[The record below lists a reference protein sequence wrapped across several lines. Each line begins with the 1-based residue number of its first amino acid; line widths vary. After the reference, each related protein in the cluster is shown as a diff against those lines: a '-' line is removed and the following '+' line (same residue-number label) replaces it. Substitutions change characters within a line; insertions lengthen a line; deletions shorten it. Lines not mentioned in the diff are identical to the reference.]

1 MEKPIKQFVAL
12 LSGVFCAVACSAATY
27 TAGTTDY
34 GENRPDDLT
43 VADNLF
49 AGRVPTVLK
58 NDSAGKENTGGA
70 AVLTDGKSCDTSH
83 GKGYFYTIGNGAEL
97 QWMLGKPRDIREF
110 RIYAAWGDNNRNDIV
125 VSSISYLTLAGEWRT
140 IEGSAFASSQTASV
154 NTIGEVLVTGD
165 RCVFF
170 AADEGELLASGA
182 TAIKI
187 VFGKQDNDYG
197 GYCEIQALG
206 SESEPDDVSDAFG
219 GRPSLPGDVGLWA
232 GYTGNNAWDSTSQVK
247 PGEVRFQGVYP
258 AYYTD
263 STRWYGVKADG
274 STSECYW
281 GNNQTYYYEG
291 YMYFHAATYVFVAAV
306 DDGAEIKIDGETV
319 LSSPNYEKS
328 KLKPQATWTPPR
340 GAGWYPVKF
349 RVGNGTGGYGP
360 IGGGIGFGWNITGYT
375 TYDNS
380 ENWQKFIDPGDGSLL
395 RTTLAEPLDITG
407 GLVQSG
413 ATTSKIYL
421 DLTVVDG
428 LAGAA
433 ASIAFADDPKG
444 YVAEGLAWTDLAPPL
459 AAGSQAI
466 EAAVPPGTT
475 HVVVSAVKDEK
486 RYWTT
491 YVALDTLEQI
501 DASLPAAVLD
511 GTTVT
516 ESGVLNAQLTVKD
529 LGGAESV
536 TVTFK
541 VTNASNGKVVETV
554 FENVTLGTATYT
566 LAGLVPDRTR
576 NVSVTVANENGETLV
591 KDTFDVNFDFA
602 AVSGPKQ
609 AAMPGLLQGVSGKAW
624 DADFDIVRSATG
636 WTPSAFAGSCNTAT
650 AWPVYEL
657 GTTTVLENSHWGD
670 NKTFGYA
677 GMMYFEDKTYTFHTC
692 IDDTAQ
698 IKVDGTTVVFAK
710 DYNANK
716 SGPTGTWTP
725 TKGAGWYPIDIRV
738 GNGTGEYGPIG
749 NVHGLAWNTTGY
761 TTNDKSDRWRTFT
774 DPGDGSLLLT
784 RAPHPDM
791 TLVDGRLTSEGY
803 SVTVRL
809 ANGFMDG
816 EAMKLYACYGATFGG
831 SDEAAWTH
839 RVLVSDAIRST
850 TDSIAFV
857 GFTEKN
863 AGEQIAYLRF
873 ELVGDEAK
881 SWSSSVS
888 VLPSESP
895 VFGTQQLIDAT
906 EGDQVSIA
914 TRLDQTGAGDMAAVT
929 FEYGLE
935 PDLSDGQVVELGSF
949 AAGEAI
955 EKAVAVTPGKK
966 YYYRLVAMGSD
977 GETDATDVK
986 TFVTKAGAAFGGG
999 LSASV
1004 AANVVTYT
1012 VALADVGA
1020 RAAAELTILVGT
1032 SESELAEVES
1042 QTQTI
1047 TEAGT
1052 VSFVVTYPFLNGTV
1066 YAKATVDNACTS
1078 ESWHT
1083 ETAVLKTDLVD
1094 NTTYT
1099 WKEGVTEGEWTDP
1112 ANWIP
1117 SVQNEYT
1124 TYPNSGKARANFK
1137 NCTVPTTVYVN
1148 GSVQVD
1154 VIQDENNNALD
1165 LTFTTSPNATEIA
1178 TINVWA
1184 MWWDGFGESDI
1195 TIDNLRFITHDGKY
1209 MNVRKLLVTNGSTFQ
1224 VSGEAQHHKGGAI
1237 IEVSKGSTWLQNDWC
1252 LSMNGEDTVFILD
1265 DSTYKCNNGN
1275 GQLYL
1280 ARNSGGGGDT
1290 IIVRGKHPVF
1300 DCNGVVVCRDGD
1312 PSENM
1317 KHTKIIFEIPEGG
1330 YEEAPFKRGE
1340 FLSGSKLLTDVLIDP
1355 ASPVFKSG
1363 KVSTQLV
1370 GTTINKPWIDYEG
1383 QVRPDRF
1390 TLRYEGGTADAP
1402 TELWF
1407 DYVRPGLMVYIK

>member
-1 MEKPIKQFVAL
+1 M
-12 LSGVFCAVACSAATY
+12 LSGVFCAAACSAATY

-58 NDSAGKENTGGA
+58 NDSPGKESTGGA

-83 GKGYFYTIGNGAEL
+83 GKGCFYTIGNDAEL
-97 QWMLGKPRDIREF
+97 QWTLGKPRDIREF
-110 RIYAAWGDNNRNDIV
+110 RIYAAWGDTNRNDIV

-154 NTIGEVLVTGD
+154 NTIGETSLTTTD
-165 RCVFF
+165 RYVVF

-182 TAIKI
+182 TAVKI
-187 VFGKQDNDYG
+187 VFGKQDNNYG

-206 SESEPDDVSDAFG
+206 SDTEPDDVSDAFG
-219 GRPSLPGDVGLWA
+219 GRPSLPADVGLWA

-258 AYYTD
+258 AYITD

-274 STSECYW
+274 SMSECYW

-291 YMYFHAATYVFVAAV
+291 YMYFHAALYTFVAAV

-319 LSSPNYEKS
+319 LSSPNYDKS

-349 RVGNGTGGYGP
+349 RVGNGSGGYGP

-380 ENWQKFIDPGDGSLL
+380 ENWQKFIDPGDGRLL

-421 DLTVVDG
+421 DLTAVDG

-433 ASIAFADDPKG
+433 VSIAFTDDPKG
-444 YVAEGLAWTDLAPPL
+444 YVAEGLAWTDLAAPL
-459 AAGSQAI
+459 VAGSQAI
-466 EAAVPPGTT
+466 EAAVPAGTT

-486 RYWTT
+486 RYWTKF
-491 YVALDTLEQI
+491 VALD
-501 DASLPAAVLD
+501 SLSV
-511 GTTVT
+511 VT
-516 ESGVLNAQLTVKD
+516 DMQPVVVFEDVSVSSAGVPMALMTVKN
-529 LGGAESV
+529 LGGDESV
-536 TVTFK
+536 KLTFLVTDPS
-541 VTNASNGKVVETV
+541 TGKSVETM
-554 FENVTLGTATYT
+554 FDNVGLGTAMYP
-566 LAGLVPDRTR
+566 LKGLVPDRTR
-576 NVSVTVANENGETLV
+576 TVTVSVENTSGRLDV
-591 KDTFDVNFDFA
+591 FDSFDVFFDFA
-602 AVSGPKQ
+602 SVRGAYQ
-609 AAMPGLLQGVSGKAW
+609 AAKPGLLQGRTNSAW
-624 DADFDIVRSATG
+624 DKSFDILTQSTIEVGRTLGASA
-636 WTPSAFAGSCNTAT
+636 AYVNTAN
-650 AWPVYEL
+650 AWPVYSQTDDTQA
-657 GTTTVLENSHWGD
+657 GSAKWGD
-670 NKTFGYA
+670 NLTYGYV
-677 GMMYFEDKTYTFHTC
+677 GMIYLENTEYTFLSCVDDATLLRIGTGNPQMA
-692 IDDTAQ
+692 IDKYD
-698 IKVDGTTVVFAK
+698 D
-710 DYNANK
+710 NK
-716 SGPTGTWTP
+716 KGPTAKWTP
-725 TKGAGWYPIDIRV
+725 PDGAGWYPIEIRI
-738 GNGTGEYGPIG
+738 GNGTGGYGPIG
-749 NVHGLAWNTTGY
+749 TTAALAWNTNGY
-761 TTNDKSDRWRTFT
+761 TKNDNSDNWNRFV
-774 DPGDGSLLLT
+774 DPGDGSLLATGRL
-784 RAPHPDM
+784 HPGM
-791 TLVDGRLTSEGY
+791 TLTGGRLTADGY
-803 SVTVRL
+803 STTVRI
-809 ANGFMDG
+809 ADG
-816 EAMKLYACYGATFGG
+816 RRDGSAMRLYACYGETFGG
-831 SDEAAWTH
+831 SDVGSWTH
-839 RVLVSDAIRST
+839 RVLVSDAIPATAASVDFT
-850 TDSIAFV
+850 C
-857 GFTEKN
+857 FTEREV
-863 AGEQIAYLRF
+863 GEDIAYLRF
-873 ELVGDEAK
+873 QLVGDETT
-881 SWSSSVS
+881 SWSETAYVRA
-888 VLPSESP
+888 SESP
-895 VFGTQQLIDAT
+895 VFSNVQDIDVF
-906 EGDQVSIA
+906 EGDMVRV
-914 TRLDQTGAGDMAAVT
+914 TTGLDQTGAGATAAVT

-966 YYYRLVAMGSD
+966 YYYRLVATGSD
-977 GETDATDVK
+977 GETDMTDVK

-1020 RAAAELTILVGT
+1020 RAAAEVKILVGT
-1032 SESELAEVES
+1032 SEAELAEVES

-1078 ESWHT
+1078 ESWHA
-1083 ETAVLKTDLVD
+1083 ETAVLKTDIVD
-1094 NTTYT
+1094 NITYT

-1112 ANWIP
+1112 ANWVP
-1117 SVQNEYT
+1117 SVQNEYA

-1154 VIQDENNNALD
+1154 VIQDEDSNALD
-1165 LTFTTSPNATEIA
+1165 LTFKKSPNAESA
-1178 TINVWA
+1178 RINVWA
-1184 MWWDGFGESDI
+1184 TWWDGFGESEI
-1195 TIDNLRFITHDGKY
+1195 TIDNVYYACHDGKT
-1209 MNVRKLLVTNGSTFQ
+1209 MNIKKLLVTNGATYESSQ
-1224 VSGEAQHHKGGAI
+1224 EVRHHKGGAI

-1252 LSMNGEDTVFILD
+1252 LSMSGEDTVFILD

-1312 PSENM
+1312 PAENM

-1370 GTTINKPWIDYEG
+1370 GTTINKPWISYEG
-1383 QVRPDRF
+1383 QVKPNRF
-1390 TLRYEGGTADAP
+1390 KLRYEGGTADAP

-1407 DYVRPGLMVYIK
+1407 DYVRSGLIVNIK